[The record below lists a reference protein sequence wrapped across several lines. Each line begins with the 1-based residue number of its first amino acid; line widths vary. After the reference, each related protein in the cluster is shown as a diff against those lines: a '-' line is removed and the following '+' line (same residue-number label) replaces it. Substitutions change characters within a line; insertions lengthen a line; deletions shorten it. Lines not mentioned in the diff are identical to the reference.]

1 MAADERSRE
10 ALISDILRLDSRIF
24 ERAKHMQ
31 PPGWFELDLTMAQ
44 LKVLIYLFV
53 VEGASMGDLAATM
66 GVALSSVT
74 PVIDRLVQRD
84 LAARG
89 GNPADRRVVLV
100 ELTKSGRDLAQDLY
114 RTGRVQWQTILD
126 RLSDD
131 ELRLV
136 DHAMTIMHRAATE
149 ETDKPPSASSAPA
162 ISDAIGGT

>member
-1 MAADERSRE
+1 MAPDERGRE
-10 ALISDILRLDSRIF
+10 ALISDILQLDSRIF

-53 VEGASMGDLAATM
+53 VEGASMGDLAGAM

-84 LAARG
+84 LAVRG
-89 GNPADRRVVLV
+89 ENPADRRVVLV
-100 ELTKSGRDLAQDLY
+100 ELSERGRDFAQDLY

-126 RLSDD
+126 RLSND
-131 ELRLV
+131 ELRVV
-136 DHAMTIMHRAATE
+136 DRAMTIIHRAATE
-149 ETDKPPSASSAPA
+149 GADEQTSSACGPA
-162 ISDAIGGT
+162 ISDVGGGA

>member
-31 PPGWFELDLTMAQ
+31 PPGWFDLDLTMAQ

-89 GNPADRRVVLV
+89 EIPADRRVVLV
-100 ELTKSGRDLAQDLY
+100 KLTERGRDLAQDLY
-114 RTGRVQWQTILD
+114 RTGRVQWQAILD

-131 ELRLV
+131 ELRVV
-136 DHAMTIMHRAATE
+136 DRAMTIIHRAATE
-149 ETDKPPSASSAPA
+149 GADARRSSASGPA
-162 ISDAIGGT
+162 IPNAIGDA